1 MLINN
6 LRGLLAAALF
16 VAISSSVVVLA
27 AAPKADPKCPVS
39 GHPCDPDAT
48 AAFEGGKV
56 CFCCEK
62 CVKAFEAD
70 SEKFAAKARQQ
81 LVSTGQFKQSGCP
94 LSGGPVRR
102 ARSSLSTASRWA
114 SAATTVR
121 ARSPRPTQT
130 TRSSWSSAATR
141 ASRWPSKA

>member
-1 MLINN
+1 MLIAN

-27 AAPKADPKCPVS
+27 AAPKVDPKCPVS

-48 AAFEGGKV
+48 AAFEGGKI

-70 SEKFAAKARQQ
+70 TAKFAAKARQQ
-81 LVSTGQFKQSGCP
+81 LVATGQFKQSGCP
-94 LSGGPVRR
+94 LSGGPVK
-102 ARSSLSTASRWA
+102 AG
-114 SAATTVR
+114 
-121 ARSPRPTQT
+121 TQLAVDGVEVGFCCNNCKGKVAQANADDQVKLVFGSDKGFT
-130 TRSSWSSAATR
+130 LAQ
-141 ASRWPSKA
+141 

>member
-94 LSGGPVRR
+94 LSGGPV
-102 ARSSLSTASRWA
+102 
-114 SAATTVR
+114 
-121 ARSPRPTQT
+121 
-130 TRSSWSSAATR
+130 
-141 ASRWPSKA
+141 KAGTELAVDGVEVGFCCNNCKGKVAKANADDQVKLVFGSNKGFTLAQ